1 MSTES
6 RHFTPPHI
14 AKPIDPVLRFGMEMN
29 YGTLYVVLCGG
40 FPTLMA
46 HLCYQENV
54 DVFTVRTVGELRELL
69 AGADGIPADLA
80 IVYSDTM
87 QGLPPLTFRSPVDGH
102 ESTVIFTLD
111 PMIGDGERF
120 SGIDALASQL
130 LEKKEQFVKGY
141 SEYSR
146 NHPGVKEETRE

>member
-6 RHFTPPHI
+6 QHFTPPRV
-14 AKPIDPVLRFGMEMN
+14 AKAIGPVLRLEMEIN

-46 HLCYQENV
+46 YFCFREDV
-54 DVFTVRTVGELRELL
+54 EVFTVRTVEELRGLL
-69 AGADGIPADLA
+69 TGADGIPADLA
-80 IVYSDTM
+80 VVYSDTM
-87 QGLPPLTFRSPVDGH
+87 QGFPPLTFRSPVDGH

-111 PMIGDGERF
+111 PLATDKDRF
-120 SGIDALASQL
+120 SEIDTLAGQL

-141 SEYSR
+141 RAYSR
-146 NHPGVKEETRE
+146 IYPGDKEEMGE